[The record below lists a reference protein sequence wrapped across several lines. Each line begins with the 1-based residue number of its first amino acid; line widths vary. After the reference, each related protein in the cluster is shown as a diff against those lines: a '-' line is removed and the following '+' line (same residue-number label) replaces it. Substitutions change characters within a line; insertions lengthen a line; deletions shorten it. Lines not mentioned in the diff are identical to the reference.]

1 MEMKRLAG
9 LVRSQKKFPNLFQQ
23 NNFVIFSGL
32 YVWKMKKINFQVSYE
47 YWKIWTHNSLKGI
60 FTEMFFFTNKIVMC
74 VLFYSTLLI
83 LNDLNVVEILSGVG
97 PEEGIHRTHGNL
109 VLAEGT

>member
-1 MEMKRLAG
+1 
-9 LVRSQKKFPNLFQQ
+9 
-23 NNFVIFSGL
+23 
-32 YVWKMKKINFQVSYE
+32 
-47 YWKIWTHNSLKGI
+47 
-60 FTEMFFFTNKIVMC
+60 MC